1 MSITHPP
8 APGAPAP
15 TDLCRRLEKVRQELA
30 LQRRS
35 AARSATLTGFFG
47 VLALVALS
55 ICIRVG
61 YTKIEEYTTTTS
73 LADFARVTVEDYA
86 PRAREMLEQE
96 VARSAPAWSA
106 SFGRWILDGAPST
119 REALEDRI
127 MARLDPAIAG
137 ARIIDDQQFTRFLRE
152 NRPVVER
159 AFKELAARD
168 TLAEDARKDLDEA
181 LDQRFGG
188 ALRANSAEALESLRA
203 LNAKLARLQE
213 GKNLTREEQLERRL
227 VSLLRRLQL
236 ERDVSPAGAARSSD
250 ATQPRAARAA
260 QPGTAAKGSEQK

>member
-1 MSITHPP
+1 
-8 APGAPAP
+8 
-15 TDLCRRLEKVRQELA
+15 LRQRLEKVRRELA

-47 VLALVALS
+47 VLVLVALS
-55 ICIRVG
+55 VGLGIG
-61 YTKIEEYTTTTS
+61 YTKAEGLTTATS
-73 LADFARVTVEDYA
+73 LADFAQATVEDYA
-86 PRAREMLEQE
+86 PTAREMLEQE
-96 VARSAPAWSA
+96 VARSAPAWSE
-106 SFGRWILDGAPST
+106 SLGKWVLDGAPST

-137 ARIIDDQQFTRFLRE
+137 VRIIDDQQFTLFLRE

-168 TLAEDARKDLDEA
+168 TLAEDSRKNLDDA

-188 ALRANSAEALESLRA
+188 ALRASSAEALESLRA

-236 ERDVSPAGAARSSD
+236 ERDSSPTGAARSGD
-250 ATQPRAARAA
+250 PTQPPAARAA
-260 QPGTAAKGSEQK
+260 QPGTAAKGSEKQ